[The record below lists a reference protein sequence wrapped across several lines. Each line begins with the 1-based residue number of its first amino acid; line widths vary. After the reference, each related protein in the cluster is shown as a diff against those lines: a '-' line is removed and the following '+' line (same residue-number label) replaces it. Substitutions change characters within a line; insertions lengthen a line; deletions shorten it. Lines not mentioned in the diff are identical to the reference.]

1 MNKFKELSKE
11 VSYNVSDFS
20 SIDKNDINYLI
31 SKASNLESKKYRLCM
46 YESIEN
52 SIHEMFIVHS
62 SSLQYLH

>member
-1 MNKFKELSKE
+1 MNQFKELSSQ
-11 VSYNVSDFS
+11 VSCNISDYS

-31 SKASNLESKKYRLCM
+31 SKASNSESKKYRLCM
-46 YESIEN
+46 HESIEN